1 MFSIRV
7 KGLDDVGWSEEL
19 HPNEFEY
26 SILDQ
31 SSFDSRTMDDVAHK
45 LKSSQKVEIKLTF
58 NQDITVEA
66 MHDLL
71 VMFSKTYVDVLYYDV
86 YELKEMVR
94 HFKVDNRSTKIM
106 AWNNTYKRFHPI
118 TIVLTER

>member
-7 KGLDDVGWSEEL
+7 KSSDDTGWSNEL

-26 SILDQ
+26 SLIDE

-58 NQDITVEA
+58 NQNITLEM
-66 MHDLL
+66 MHELL
-71 VMFSKTYVDVLYYDV
+71 VLFSNTYIDMLYFDT
-86 YELKEMVR
+86 YEFKEMVR

-106 AWNNTYKRFHPI
+106 AWNDTYKRFHPI
-118 TIVLTER
+118 TLVLTER